1 MLWGENTNNFVRAV
15 KNQGVFLG
23 RLLAGVKGYALF
35 QPGIVPL
42 SHYTK
47 QKRLA
52 LSLLKKLAGETAI
65 YGTSSILSRLLHY
78 VILTPYFTR
87 VFAQGEYGVV
97 SDLYTWAALLLVLF
111 TYRMETAFFRFGS
124 REGDL
129 EKSYSTAAISLI
141 ASTVVLSALFILSA
155 DVIATWLKYPGHPEY
170 VVWFALIIG
179 LDALTAIPFA
189 RLRLENRPLRF
200 AIIKTL
206 NIVINI
212 LFIFL
217 FLEVGPWLIEQG
229 WSGLEGFYRWESRIT
244 YVFIANFLAS
254 GAVLLLL
261 SPLLLKMQWAFDRAL
276 WRRMFVYAAP
286 LIIVGI
292 AGVINQL
299 IGIPMIKELASGD
312 LAYNIRMM
320 GVYSA
325 ATKIA
330 VLMNLFTQAFN
341 YAAEPFF
348 FKNAGRADK
357 DRVYAQ
363 VGQAFALIG
372 SLVFLGIMLY
382 LDVIQYF
389 LGRDFREGLGVV
401 PLLLLAYIFLGL
413 YYNFSIW
420 FKLADRTAI
429 GGWIATGGS
438 AITIGLNIW
447 LIPIYGY
454 YGPGWAALACYLFM
468 ALASYWTG
476 QKYYPIP
483 YPIGRILAYILSA
496 LAFFGISLAV
506 DKAMAPGLVAKL
518 ALNTGLLLAW
528 MAGILWLEWRQVR
541 GWVGKVG

>member
-1 MLWGENTNNFVRAV
+1 L
-15 KNQGVFLG
+15 
-23 RLLAGVKGYALF
+23 RLPELQKRSRRCIFALF
-35 QPGIVPL
+35 KKSQ
-42 SHYTK
+42 
-47 QKRLA
+47 A

-87 VFAQGEYGVV
+87 VFAQGEYGIV

-124 REGDL
+124 REEDGGL
-129 EKSYSTAAISLI
+129 EKSFSTAAISLLT
-141 ASTVVLSALFILSA
+141 STVVLVAVFILSA
-155 DVIATWLKYPGHPEY
+155 EAVADWLRYPDRPEY

-200 AIIKTL
+200 AVVKTL

-217 FLEVGPWLIEQG
+217 FLEVGPWLIERG
-229 WSGLEGFYRWESRIT
+229 WSSLEGFYRWEDRVT

-261 SPLLLKMQWAFDRAL
+261 SPLLLKMQWVFDRAL

-286 LIIVGI
+286 LIIVGV

-299 IGIPMIKELASGD
+299 IGIPMIKELASDD
-312 LAYNIRMM
+312 LEYNIRMM

-348 FKNAGRADK
+348 FKNVGRADK
-357 DRVYAQ
+357 DEVYAQ
-363 VGQAFALIG
+363 VGQAFALVG

-382 LDVIQYF
+382 LEVIQYF

-438 AITIGLNIW
+438 VITLSLNFW
-447 LIPIYGY
+447 LIPSYGY

-483 YPIGRILAYILSA
+483 YPMGRILTYILSA
-496 LAFFGISLAV
+496 LAFFGLSLAL
-506 DKAMAPGLVAKL
+506 DKALEPGLAAKL
-518 ALNTGLLLAW
+518 GISTVLLAAWLGGILLL
-528 MAGILWLEWRQVR
+528 ERRQVR
-541 GWVGKVG
+541 GWLGK